1 MSSLLVEHYRC
12 PDRYAAAVPQY
23 EFLRQMS
30 SGLFEPYFRLF
41 SAPGETSSGNDE
53 SASQLLSKAEEA
65 IQGLRHEG
73 YGSNRDNH
81 VLRSPIA
88 RVYYFFRPFL
98 PRVIRQYFQR
108 IYLSDWDTLAIPR
121 WPVDTTVDDL
131 LAQLLLGVIRSELG
145 PKRIPF
151 IWFWPE
157 GASSCAIMTH
167 DVETQAGLRHCLALM
182 DTDAVFGMPAA
193 YQMVPEDRYCVSSA
207 FLDEI
212 KGRGFEVNIQDLN
225 HDGLLFRDERE
236 FRRRAKKINAYAK
249 QFGARGFRSGA
260 LYRNSD
266 WLRALRFEYDMSVPN
281 VAHLDPQRGGCC
293 TVFPYFIDE
302 ILELPLTTTQ
312 DYSLFHILN
321 QHSLD
326 LWKQQVELIQRK
338 NGLISF
344 ITHPDYLRN
353 AAARSLY
360 RRLLSYLADKREHER
375 VWITSPGELND
386 WWRQRAQLR
395 IVEDETHWRI
405 DGPGSERARIA
416 YAEEHKGQ
424 LVFTVENQ
432 SLPADHP
439 ENGACISAS
448 ANS

>member
-1 MSSLLVEHYRC
+1 
-12 PDRYAAAVPQY
+12 
-23 EFLRQMS
+23 
-30 SGLFEPYFRLF
+30 
-41 SAPGETSSGNDE
+41 
-53 SASQLLSKAEEA
+53 
-65 IQGLRHEG
+65 
-73 YGSNRDNH
+73 
-81 VLRSPIA
+81 
-88 RVYYFFRPFL
+88 
-98 PRVIRQYFQR
+98 
-108 IYLSDWDTLAIPR
+108 
-121 WPVDTTVDDL
+121 
-131 LAQLLLGVIRSELG
+131 
-145 PKRIPF
+145 
-151 IWFWPE
+151 
-157 GASSCAIMTH
+157 
-167 DVETQAGLRHCLALM
+167 
-182 DTDAVFGMPAA
+182 
-193 YQMVPEDRYCVSSA
+193 
-207 FLDEI
+207 
-212 KGRGFEVNIQDLN
+212 
-225 HDGLLFRDERE
+225 
-236 FRRRAKKINAYAK
+236 
-249 QFGARGFRSGA
+249 

-281 VAHLDPQRGGCC
+281 VGHLDPQRGGCC

-360 RRLLSYLADKREHER
+360 RRLLSYLADKREHDR

-395 IVEDETHWRI
+395 IVEDATHWRI